1 MQSRSLKDPGKRGI
15 LDRVCGSSQ
24 TLCYVLFTHTQDMSG
39 QAAHD
44 SAWAEFAAL
53 NVSINAQHILSANL
67 IYRTS
72 GLGWSHFPHR
82 PLLTPGYA

>member
-1 MQSRSLKDPGKRGI
+1 MWLPSDP
-15 LDRVCGSSQ
+15 
-24 TLCYVLFTHTQDMSG
+24 VLRPLHAQDMSG

-44 SAWAEFAAL
+44 SARAEFAAL

-72 GLGWSHFPHR
+72 GLGSQLPNR
-82 PLLTPGYA
+82 PLPTRGYVLKEN